1 MYVEKQLVMTAI
13 SGGKLPHTAERGHC
27 RIEPPHRALI
37 DSSLECKAASE
48 IKE

>member
-13 SGGKLPHTAERGHC
+13 SGGKLPHTAKRGHC
-27 RIEPPHRALI
+27 QIEPACHVLI
-37 DSSLECKAASE
+37 DSLPEYTATSE

>member
-27 RIEPPHRALI
+27 QIEPARHILI
-37 DSSLECKAASE
+37 DSLPEHTAASE